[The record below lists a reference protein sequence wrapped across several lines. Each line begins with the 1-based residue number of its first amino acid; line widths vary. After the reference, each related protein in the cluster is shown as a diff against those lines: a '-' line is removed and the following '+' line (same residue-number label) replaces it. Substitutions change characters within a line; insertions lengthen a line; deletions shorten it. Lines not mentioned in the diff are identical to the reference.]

1 MSESSTSRTQS
12 KFWNVTVPRVL
23 STYAIVIFAMLW
35 VGFAIAL
42 VVNREWLD
50 LLWDWVR
57 VLPPVMETLVWVSFL
72 PIMVGLWI
80 WQSSW
85 PAFVRLLA
93 FSGIVVWTLVAVSSF
108 VRAIRGES

>member
-1 MSESSTSRTQS
+1 MRDSS
-12 KFWNVTVPRVL
+12 FWSVTVPRVL

-50 LLWDWVR
+50 LLWNWVR
-57 VLPPVMETLVWVSFL
+57 ALPFVAEIIIWLLFL

-80 WQSSW
+80 WESSW
-85 PAFVRLLA
+85 PALVHLLA
-93 FSGIVVWTLVAVSSF
+93 FAGIVVWTLLAVSSF
-108 VRAIRGES
+108 LRAVR